1 MKSLKKNSIPL
12 LCLVAM
18 PARTRVC
25 KLFGIVC
32 LLGIGLAQAD
42 PAPLV
47 QDTYVDGSGKNV
59 TKNLG
64 GKNEIKIDPTKP
76 NDAFVQFDTSGF
88 GGTVLTAELTF
99 NVVKVDA
106 DGTVDLHFVLEDW
119 NEFVMIYATQPTVD
133 SFVQASIPVTKALEG
148 GTVTVDVT
156 ATVQAWVD
164 NPFTNFG
171 LELVTSD
178 AKVKFGTKE
187 SGNEAT
193 LDVVT
198 YGGEPPSPAPQMGS
212 EITITSV
219 FVDFD
224 NYVLLID
231 GENFDNGKAPVVS
244 LGTIG
249 VLSQPVAASA
259 TSIAADF
266 PAALLDGDHLLSI
279 ETGLESGQQTTY
291 DLTIDALASVLSED
305 LYQEIADRIADV
317 DAEVLDRAD
326 GDTALQSNIDNETT
340 ARIAEVSA
348 AQSTADTAAADASA
362 ALTNAA
368 IAQSEAQKTQV
379 TADAALSVADTTSAD
394 LATETSER
402 IAADA
407 TLQANID
414 GTGFSDYTRIVSQ
427 TYPYGSIDGCAGC
440 AAQINVNCPSGGVVL
455 GGGGELLYNSGVPRC
470 SGFRGTCGVA
480 IVSSYPSTNTQWTT
494 RFECVDVS
502 ASCANVGMRAW
513 AVCLTP
519 P

>member
-47 QDTYVDGSGKNV
+47 QDTYVDGSDKNV

-88 GGTVLTAELTF
+88 GGTVLTAKLTF

-106 DGTVDLHFVLEDW
+106 DGTVDLHFVFEDW

-133 SFVQASIPVTKALEG
+133 SFVQASVPVTKALEG

-178 AKVKFGTKE
+178 ASVKFGTKE

-198 YGGEPPSPAPQMGS
+198 DGGEPPPPAPQMGS

-279 ETGLESGQQTTY
+279 ETGMASGQQTTY
-291 DLTIDALASVLSED
+291 DLTIDALASVLSVD
-305 LYQEIADRIADV
+305 FYQEIADRIADV

-362 ALTNAA
+362 AL
-368 IAQSEAQKTQV
+368 
-379 TADAALSVADTTSAD
+379 SVADTTSAD

-402 IAADA
+402 IDADA

-414 GTGFSDYTRIVSQ
+414 GTGFSDYTRVVSQ
-427 TYPYGSIDGCAGC
+427 THSYDSIGTCAGC

-455 GGGGELLYNSGVPRC
+455 GGGGELLYNSGVSHC
-470 SGFRGTCGVA
+470 SGFRGCGVA

-494 RFECVDVS
+494 RFRCVGIS
-502 ASCANVGMRAW
+502 ASCANVRARTW

>member
-1 MKSLKKNSIPL
+1 MKSLKKNSIPFL
-12 LCLVAM
+12 SLVAM
-18 PARTRVC
+18 SARTRVC

-47 QDTYVDGSGKNV
+47 QDTYVDGRGKNA

-64 GKNEIKIDPTKP
+64 GKKEIKIDPTKP

-106 DGTVDLHFVLEDW
+106 DGTVDLHFVLEGW

-133 SFVQASIPVTKALEG
+133 SFVQASVPVTKALEG

-178 AKVKFGTKE
+178 ASVKFGTKE

-198 YGGEPPSPAPQMGS
+198 DGGEPPPPAPQMGS

-259 TSIAADF
+259 TSISADF

-279 ETGLESGQQTTY
+279 ETGLASGQQTTY
-291 DLTIDALASVLSED
+291 DLTIDALASVLSVD
-305 LYQEIADRIADV
+305 LDQEIADRIADV

-348 AQSTADTAAADASA
+348 AQWTADTAAADASA
-362 ALTNAA
+362 PLTNAA
-368 IAQSEAQKTQV
+368 IAQSEAQNAQV
-379 TADAALSVADTTSAD
+379 IADATSAD

-402 IAADA
+402 IDADA
-407 TLQANID
+407 RLQAIID
-414 GTGFSDYTRIVSQ
+414 RTGFSDYTRIVSQ
-427 TYPYGSIDGCAGC
+427 TYPYGSIGACAGC
-440 AAQINVNCPSGGVVL
+440 AAQINVNCPSGGFVL

-502 ASCANVGMRAW
+502 ASCANVRVRTW
-513 AVCLTP
+513 AVCLTRP
-519 P
+519 

>member
-1 MKSLKKNSIPL
+1 MKSLKKNSIPF

-18 PARTRVC
+18 SARTRVC

-47 QDTYVDGSGKNV
+47 QDTYVDGRGKNV

-106 DGTVDLHFVLEDW
+106 DGTVDLHFVLEGW
-119 NEFVMIYATQPTVD
+119 NEFVMTYATQPTVD
-133 SFVQASIPVTKALEG
+133 SFVQASVPVTKALEG

-178 AKVKFGTKE
+178 ANVKFGTKE

-198 YGGEPPSPAPQMGS
+198 DGGEPPLPAPQMGS

-259 TSIAADF
+259 TSIVADF
-266 PAALLDGDHLLSI
+266 PAGLLDGDHLLSI

-291 DLTIDALASVLSED
+291 DLTIDALASVLSND
-305 LYQEIADRIADV
+305 LDQEIADRIADV

-362 ALTNAA
+362 AL
-368 IAQSEAQKTQV
+368 
-379 TADAALSVADTTSAD
+379 SVADTTSAD

-402 IAADA
+402 IDADA

-414 GTGFSDYTRIVSQ
+414 GTGFSDYVRIVSQ
-427 TYPYGSIDGCAGC
+427 TYSYGSIGACAGC
-440 AAQINVNCPSGGVVL
+440 AVQINVNCPSGGFVL

-502 ASCANVGMRAW
+502 ASCANVRARTW

>member
-1 MKSLKKNSIPL
+1 
-12 LCLVAM
+12 
-18 PARTRVC
+18 
-25 KLFGIVC
+25 VC

-47 QDTYVDGSGKNV
+47 QDTYVDGRGKNV

-64 GKNEIKIDPTKP
+64 GKKEIKIDPTKP

-106 DGTVDLHFVLEDW
+106 DGTVDLHFVLEGW
-119 NEFVMIYATQPTVD
+119 NEFVMTYATQPTVD

-178 AKVKFGTKE
+178 ANVKFGTKE

-198 YGGEPPSPAPQMGS
+198 DGGEPPLPAPQMGS

-259 TSIAADF
+259 TSIVADF
-266 PAALLDGDHLLSI
+266 PAGLLDGDHLLSI

-291 DLTIDALASVLSED
+291 DLTIDALASVLSND
-305 LYQEIADRIADV
+305 LDQEIADRIADV

-362 ALTNAA
+362 AL
-368 IAQSEAQKTQV
+368 
-379 TADAALSVADTTSAD
+379 SVADTTSAD

-402 IAADA
+402 IDADA

-414 GTGFSDYTRIVSQ
+414 GTGFSDYVRIVSQ
-427 TYPYGSIDGCAGC
+427 TYPYGSIGACAGC

-502 ASCANVGMRAW
+502 ASCANVRVRTW